1 MINLKFWKNKKIL
14 ITGHTGF
21 KGRWLTI
28 LLKLVGSK
36 VYGIS
41 LKENGSSKFK
51 EYINFLDKKN
61 SYLLDIKKRKD
72 IEKIIL
78 KINPEIIIHMAAQS
92 KVIDGFI
99 YPVKTFETN
108 ILGTINILNASIKL
122 INLKT
127 VLIVSSDKVYEN
139 IKYKK
144 VFSENDKLGGDDPYS
159 ASKAA
164 AEILLNYYRKFYPKI
179 KIISV
184 RAGNIIGGGDWT
196 SNRIV
201 PDAIKAWHSKKVL
214 IVRNPKSTRPWQYI
228 IDVLLSYLK
237 IIEKSYY
244 FKRMPLVFN
253 IGPMSSSNNLTV
265 LKLIT
270 KLKYHF
276 TNLKLR
282 IKNENK
288 NLEKKHIY
296 LNTRRSIKFLKTK
309 NNIKIEERIKRTVN
323 IYKKLIK
330 NNNIQKIYEEEIL
343 NFLSKIYAKN

>member
-122 INLKT
+122 SNLKT
-127 VLIVSSDKVYEN
+127 VLIISSDKVYEN

-184 RAGNIIGGGDWT
+184 RAGNIIGGGDWGG
-196 SNRIV
+196 NRIV
-201 PDAIKAWHSKKVL
+201 SDLVKAWYYRKEL
-214 IVRNPKSTRPWQYI
+214 IIRNPESTRPWQYV
-228 IDVLLSYLK
+228 IDVLVFYLK

-244 FKRMPLVFN
+244 LKKMPLVFN
-253 IGPMSSSNNLTV
+253 IGPVSSSNNLTV
-265 LKLIT
+265 LNLVSKF
-270 KLKYHF
+270 KYYF
-276 TNLKLR
+276 TNLKLI
-282 IKNENK
+282 IKNDNK
-288 NLEKKHIY
+288 ILEKKHIY
-296 LNTRRSIKFLKTK
+296 LNTNRSIKFLKIK
-309 NNIKIEERIKRTVN
+309 NNIRLEERIKRTVN
-323 IYKKLIK
+323 IYKKIIR
-330 NNNIQKIYEEEIL
+330 NGNIQKIYKEEIL
-343 NFLSKIYAKN
+343 NFLSK